1 MVTASTAPVELKRQC
16 PGSGIH
22 TAIRAQGLA
31 RDDLKT
37 SLGFSS
43 SQLLEFVI
51 QIGFVRLDV

>member
-1 MVTASTAPVELKRQC
+1 VELKRQC

-22 TAIRAQGLA
+22 TAIRAQGFA

-43 SQLLEFVI
+43 SQLLEFVT